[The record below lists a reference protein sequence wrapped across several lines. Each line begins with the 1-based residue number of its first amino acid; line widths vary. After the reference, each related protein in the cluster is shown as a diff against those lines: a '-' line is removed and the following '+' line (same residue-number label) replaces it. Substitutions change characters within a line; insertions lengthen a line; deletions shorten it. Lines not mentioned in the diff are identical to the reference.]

1 MLGGAPTT
9 KGATRGEA
17 YLATQA
23 RACAVSK
30 PALWTACERPR
41 RRRVGAWAAAA
52 GAPRRR
58 RVGASAAAAG
68 AQERVGGTAA
78 GGASPAGSGWF
89 STDSQKVGPAQAGG
103 GTAAAS
109 SSIVARPHS

>member
-1 MLGGAPTT
+1 VGRTRRHVATEKTSKGGSTRRRMLGGAPTT
-9 KGATRGEA
+9 KGATRGEP

-41 RRRVGAWAAAA
+41 RRRKGAWAAAA

-58 RVGASAAAAG
+58 RVGA
-68 AQERVGGTAA
+68 
-78 GGASPAGSGWF
+78 
-89 STDSQKVGPAQAGG
+89 
-103 GTAAAS
+103 
-109 SSIVARPHS
+109 